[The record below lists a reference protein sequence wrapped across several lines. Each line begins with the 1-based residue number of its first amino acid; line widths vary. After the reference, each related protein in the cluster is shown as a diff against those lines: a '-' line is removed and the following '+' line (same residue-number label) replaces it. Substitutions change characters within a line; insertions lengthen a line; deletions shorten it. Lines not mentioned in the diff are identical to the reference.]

1 MKRLAGSFTLTTISA
16 YLSFILLGLG
26 GGLLGVAWPAMQIS
40 FNQPIDAMAVI
51 LGAST
56 VGYLIASFGSGI
68 VVSRLGYGR
77 MFIAALILMSFG
89 WLGFAFVPSWGLVIA
104 ISFVG
109 AFGTALL
116 DAGLNAYMAAHHSA
130 REMNWLH
137 ACFGI
142 GITIAPLIMTAAV
155 TGAGWQFGY
164 LVVACCSMLLLSL
177 FIISRKRWL
186 SPITIASS
194 GVAINRRRA
203 LKDTLRSPLVWLS
216 ILLFAVY
223 AGVEILPGNWGY
235 SLFTE
240 VRNMPPELAGF
251 WISFYWGSFTIGRLF
266 FGAIMPKLSPVGLQ
280 RGCVAGLLF
289 GGILFWWNPSI
300 TVGIAGLVI
309 LGFSQAPLF
318 PLFVLNTPR
327 MFGEERASYAIGFQL
342 AGAGVGIALLPSI
355 VGLLAATRTLV
366 IMPPFLVG
374 MVILLIIIS
383 EALNYFTSGK
393 SQQVVVQGVGD

>member
-1 MKRLAGSFTLTTISA
+1 MKKLSDSFTLTTISA
-16 YLSFILLGLG
+16 YLGFILLGLG

-56 VGYLIASFGSGI
+56 VGYLVASFGSGI

-77 MFIAALILMSFG
+77 MFIVALILMCFG
-89 WLGFAFVPSWGLVIA
+89 WLGFALIPSWGLVIA

-116 DAGLNAYMAAHHSA
+116 DAGLNAYLAAHHSA

-164 LVVACCSMLLLSL
+164 IIAAFGSVLLLAL
-177 FIISRKRWL
+177 FIMSRSRWL

-194 GVAINRRRA
+194 GAAIDRRRA
-203 LKDTLRSPLVWLS
+203 LKETLRSPLVWLS

-240 VRNMPPELAGF
+240 VRNMPPERAGF
-251 WISFYWGSFTIGRLF
+251 WISFYWGSFTVGRLF
-266 FGAIMPKLSPVGLQ
+266 FGAIMPKLSPIGLQ
-280 RGCVAGLLF
+280 RGCVTGLLF
-289 GGILFWWNPSI
+289 GGILFWWNPSTI
-300 TVGIAGLVI
+300 VGIAGLII

-342 AGAGVGIALLPSI
+342 AGAGIGIALLPSI

-383 EALNYFTSGK
+383 EALNYFTSAK
-393 SQQVVVQGVGD
+393 TQQVIIQGAGD